1 MSEKKVRTHKDL
13 DIWKQGIDL
22 VAGIYKLTKSLPKE
36 EQYGLSSQMQ
46 RAAVSFTSN
55 IAEGAAR
62 SSVNEYIRFLYI
74 SLGSLS
80 ELETHIVICIKLK
93 YIKEDIDI
101 LTEVEML
108 RRMTLNFIKYLKTKG

>member
-22 VAGIYKLTKSLPKE
+22 VAKVYKLTKSLPKE
-36 EQYGLSSQMQ
+36 ELYGLSSQMQ
-46 RAAVSFTSN
+46 RSAVSFTSN

-62 SSVNEYIRFLYI
+62 SSVSEYIRFLYI

-80 ELETHIVICIKLK
+80 ELETHIMICIKLN
-93 YIKEDIDI
+93 YIKEDDTV
-101 LTEVEML
+101 LNEVELL
-108 RRMTLNFIKYLKTKG
+108 RKMTLNFIKYLKAKG